1 MFISILNQAAIT
13 KYQRPGE
20 LDDKNLF
27 LTVPATRKPKIKA
40 LAGPVSDKDS
50 LPGLEMSSPG
60 ILTWRRIER
69 EQVSSHRSLQIKTLI
84 PFMRAQC
91 S

>member
-1 MFISILNQAAIT
+1 MFISILNQAAMT

-40 LAGPVSDKDS
+40 LASPVSDKDS
-50 LPGLEMSSPG
+50 LPG
-60 ILTWRRIER
+60 
-69 EQVSSHRSLQIKTLI
+69 
-84 PFMRAQC
+84 
-91 S
+91 